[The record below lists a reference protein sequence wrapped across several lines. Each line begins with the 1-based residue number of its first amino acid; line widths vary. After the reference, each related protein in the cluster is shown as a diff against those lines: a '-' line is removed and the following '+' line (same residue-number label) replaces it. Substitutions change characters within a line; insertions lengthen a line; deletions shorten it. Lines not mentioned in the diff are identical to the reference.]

1 MRRILIAAAALALT
15 VAGAASGAGASEPE
29 KKSVGDSFIDIS
41 PIPMPIIVEGR
52 LINYVLVHV
61 RLNVNP
67 NLDAAKL
74 RDKEPY
80 LRDALV
86 RSAHRSPLTD
96 KTDYYRVDEALLKA
110 AIARDVAPLIG
121 ARNITSV
128 QITKQMSSQRTGLP
142 TPKT

>member
-1 MRRILIAAAALALT
+1 MRRIMLAVAALALT
-15 VAGAASGAGASEPE
+15 AAGAASGAGASEPE
-29 KKSVGDSFIDIS
+29 KKSVGDAFIDIS
-41 PIPMPIIVEGR
+41 PIPVPIIVEGR

-61 RLNVNP
+61 RVNLNP
-67 NLDAAKL
+67 NVDTAKL

-110 AIARDVAPLIG
+110 AVARDVAPVIG

-128 QITKQMSSQRTGLP
+128 QITKQQSSQRVGLP
-142 TPKT
+142 RPKA